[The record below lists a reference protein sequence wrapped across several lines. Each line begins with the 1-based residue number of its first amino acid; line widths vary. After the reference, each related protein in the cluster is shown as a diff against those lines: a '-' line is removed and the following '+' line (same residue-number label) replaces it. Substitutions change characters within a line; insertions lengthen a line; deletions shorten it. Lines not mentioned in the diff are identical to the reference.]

1 MPYFKTTFN
10 ISCWSIMQFL
20 LQLVQLKQH
29 PTKLPLK
36 RKTYQ
41 SLSKNTLEPREK
53 KEEQFVPEPTNSK
66 YKVTLEFKGTADSQQ
81 VEEEIITI
89 LKGQFLSKLST
100 DIHLPQA
107 LQLLPSNK
115 EGGTKE

>member
-1 MPYFKTTFN
+1 M
-10 ISCWSIMQFL
+10 
-20 LQLVQLKQH
+20 KQR

-41 SLSKNTLEPREK
+41 SLSKNTLESREK
-53 KEEQFVPEPTNSK
+53 KEEQFQVTEPSNSK

-100 DIHLPQA
+100 DIHLSQA
-107 LQLLPSNK
+107 LQLLPINK